1 MNTQALLTPN
11 NAMNRV
17 RYGVDRLFES
27 MVPSF
32 VRNIGL
38 SDSTLSGPALNVIE
52 DDDRLFVEA
61 ELPGVALSDIE
72 ITVADNTLTISGSRT
87 LSNLDDA
94 NALRQE
100 RGDFVFE
107 RSLTLSTQVEVDAVE
122 ARMNNG
128 VLRVTLPKVLES
140 RTRRIAVTQD

>member
-52 DDDRLFVEA
+52 DDNRLYVEA

-87 LSNLDDA
+87 LSSLEDA

-107 RSLTLSTQVEVDAVE
+107 RSVTLSTQVEVDAVE
-122 ARMNNG
+122 ARMTNG
-128 VLRVTLPKVLES
+128 VLRVTLPKVIES

>member
-52 DDDRLFVEA
+52 DDNRLYVEA

-107 RSLTLSTQVEVDAVE
+107 RSVTLSTQVEVDAVE
-122 ARMNNG
+122 ARMTNG

>member
-52 DDDRLFVEA
+52 DDNRMFVEA

-107 RSLTLSTQVEVDAVE
+107 RSVTLSTQVEVDAVE
-122 ARMNNG
+122 ARMTNG

>member
-52 DDDRLFVEA
+52 DDNRLYVEA
-61 ELPGVALSDIE
+61 ELPGVALSGIE

-87 LSNLDDA
+87 LSSLEDA

-107 RSLTLSTQVEVDAVE
+107 RSVTLSTQVEVDAVE
-122 ARMNNG
+122 ARMTNG
-128 VLRVTLPKVLES
+128 VLRVTLPKVIES

>member
-38 SDSTLSGPALNVIE
+38 SDSTLSGPALNIIE
-52 DDDRLFVEA
+52 DDNRLFVEA

-107 RSLTLSTQVEVDAVE
+107 RSVTLSTQVEVDAVE
-122 ARMNNG
+122 ARMTNG

>member
-122 ARMNNG
+122 ARMTNG

>member
-52 DDDRLFVEA
+52 DDNRLFVEA

-107 RSLTLSTQVEVDAVE
+107 RSVTLSTQVEVDAVE
-122 ARMNNG
+122 ARMTNG

>member
-17 RYGVDRLFES
+17 RYGIDRLFDT

-38 SDSTLSGPALNVIE
+38 TDEALTGPAVNMIE
-52 DDDRLFVEA
+52 TDDRLYVEA
-61 ELPGVALSDIE
+61 ELPGVAMDDLE
-72 ITVADNTLTISGSRT
+72 ITVADNTLTISGART
-87 LSNLDDA
+87 LSTPDDA
-94 NALRQE
+94 TALRQE
-100 RGDFVFE
+100 RGDLVFE
-107 RSLTLSTQVEVDAVE
+107 RSIGLPMQVEVDAVE

-128 VLRVTLPKVLES
+128 VLQVTLPKASTS
-140 RTRRIAVTQD
+140 RTRRIAVTAN

>member
-52 DDDRLFVEA
+52 DDNRLFVEA

-122 ARMNNG
+122 ARMTNG